1 MVLLFHPFDLKALLE
16 VLGEKG
22 KIIIIIIIIIIVII
36 SQNNPRW
43 YHTRQLFLQ
52 LLMESKMY

>member
-1 MVLLFHPFDLKALLE
+1 MLLFYPFDLKALLE

-22 KIIIIIIIIIIVII
+22 IIIIIIMIIIII

-43 YHTRQLFLQ
+43 YHTHQLFLQ